1 MDTKLNFLTYINNI
15 KKANKDVSVIKKLNL
30 SLPRS
35 SPITVYKS
43 FVRPHLDYGE
53 IIYDRPKD
61 ISLSDK
67 MESVQ
72 LCGTTYHRGY

>member
-72 LCGTTYHRGY
+72 LWGTTYHRGY